1 MARESSADA
10 IRQTAGTQKHE
21 HQRAPPDHRGIAI
34 NALPDA
40 DQAWAPA
47 WAVPSLSDETR
58 GENVADFAATLLRAS
73 RGFRA
78 GEPLE
83 FTNWQSWLIDRLL
96 ETDPDTGLLRY
107 RRAVVGLPRKN
118 GKSLLGTALALEH
131 LVYGEQEGR
140 QVYSAAADR
149 AQARIVFGEARNQVM
164 NKPELSRIIKV
175 YRDAMEH
182 TSSGSIY
189 RALSADAMRA
199 HGLAPSLVVADE
211 LHAWP
216 SSASNTRGD
225 ELWEALTQG
234 SADRPE
240 SLVVGITTAGG
251 HTDTLLGRL
260 YEHGKR
266 VSAGEIDDKQFGF
279 WWWEA
284 SQEDDPT
291 DPAIWQ
297 RANPNLAEGLLDVG
311 DFEAS
316 IASAGSSGF
325 AGFQRYRLNQ
335 WVRLAGEDFV
345 SPHFW
350 AEAKREESIP
360 QGASICAGFDGSV
373 SGDATGLVAIDT
385 ETGTLKVLAVWEPD
399 PQDPDWTVS
408 RDDVNAAIENMFN
421 NYDVWMLW
429 ADPSFYEP
437 DVLMWSQRWRRR
449 VERIPPTNHRI
460 APMAQQFIAD
470 LVAQEIGHD
479 GDPRL
484 QRHVLNAVA
493 TEAGSFKKEKK
504 ASPRK
509 IDLLACAVLAN
520 GARHATKDRAPKP
533 RRATIL

>member
-1 MARESSADA
+1 M
-10 IRQTAGTQKHE
+10 
-21 HQRAPPDHRGIAI
+21 
-34 NALPDA
+34 
-40 DQAWAPA
+40 
-47 WAVPSLSDETR
+47 
-58 GENVADFAATLLRAS
+58 
-73 RGFRA
+73 
-78 GEPLE
+78 
-83 FTNWQSWLIDRLL
+83 DRLFEL
-96 ETDPDTGLLRY
+96 DSETGLMRY
-107 RRAVVGLPRKN
+107 RRAVIGLPRKN
-118 GKSLLGTALALEH
+118 GKSLIGTAIALEH
-131 LVYGEQEGR
+131 LLFGPNGA
-140 QVYSAAADR
+140 QVYSAASDR
-149 AQARIVFGEARNQVM
+149 NQAKIVFGEARQQVLNSPAM
-164 NKPELSRIIKV
+164 SRHIKV
-175 YRDAMEH
+175 YRDALEMPAK
-182 TSSGSIY
+182 GSVY

-251 HTDTLLGRL
+251 VTDTLLGRL

-266 VSAGEIDDKQFGF
+266 VAAGEVDDPQFGF

-284 SQEDDPT
+284 SQDADPT
-291 DPAIWQ
+291 DPEVWRI
-297 RANPNLAEGLLDVG
+297 ANPNLAEGLLDQG
-311 DFEAS
+311 DFEAA

-350 AEAKREESIP
+350 SEAKREATIP
-360 QGASICAGFDGSV
+360 AGATVTAGFDGSV
-373 SGDATGLVAIDT
+373 SGDATGIVIQDMA
-385 ETGTLKVLAVWEPD
+385 TGTLAVHAVWEPD
-399 PQDPDWTVS
+399 PTDPDWTVD
-408 RDDVNAAIENMFN
+408 RDDVNAAIDRMFET
-421 NYDVWMLW
+421 YDVRMLW
-429 ADPSFYEP
+429 CDPSFYEP
-437 DVLMWSQRWRRR
+437 DVLTWSQKWRRR

-460 APMAQQFIAD
+460 APMAQQFLAD
-470 LVAQEIGHD
+470 LIAQEIGHD

-493 TEAGSFKKEKK
+493 TEVGSFKKEKRS
-504 ASPRK
+504 SPRK
-509 IDLLACAVLAN
+509 VDLLACAVLAN